1 MSLTVF
7 VCTPTWQIATVDR
20 ALVTWVKTENWIH
33 SYLKKIKHY
42 RPRDHG
48 APEYRLLVIIIKH
61 KDPKGHPV
69 FMLLFYHFYPPPS
82 KSVVEHIILQALP
95 GYFLLRSCWN
105 YDLVKRR
112 QFFFCLWKDFILL
125 VYSLS
130 YNGCVKSNYFPRI
143 QLSYILLLS
152 RTFSDNSTAES
163 TKQNPDHP
171 HTETRPSFFGG
182 VPSYFEALWYPHL
195 YFYRKSNT

>member
-33 SYLKKIKHY
+33 SYLKKIEHY

-112 QFFFCLWKDFILL
+112 QFFLPVKGF
-125 VYSLS
+125 YSS
-130 YNGCVKSNYFPRI
+130 GIFT
-143 QLSYILLLS
+143 QLQRVCKEQLLS
-152 RTFSDNSTAES
+152 SNSAVI
-163 TKQNPDHP
+163 HIIIVA
-171 HTETRPSFFGG
+171 HI
-182 VPSYFEALWYPHL
+182 
-195 YFYRKSNT
+195 